1 MKIEKLRVNHLI
13 NPIGYDFQTLTL
25 SWGFTETQGRFI
37 VGLQVIIALDETM
50 QQIVYDSGY
59 REYYRNNW
67 MTIPNFCCKSCT
79 RYYWTVRAEDDLGN
93 HVVAQ
98 VAYFES
104 AFQNEEFQ
112 GEWISAT
119 PESTTRMPILFKDFV
134 LQQMPVKARLYA
146 YGAGVYEARLNGE
159 KVSDEVLLPGYH
171 SYDLRLEY
179 QTFDVTSYL
188 STGNN
193 RLSFLLG
200 EGWYKGR
207 FGFDGNY
214 TNLYGNRKKC
224 IAQLMLEYESGEQQ
238 WIRTDKS
245 WQAVE
250 STVGENG
257 IYDGESIDC
266 LAECSKLQVE
276 VLKDSR
282 ELLVPRTGLPIRKT
296 EYLQPIDIRNEDDGS
311 YILDFGESITGW
323 VEFAGN
329 FKSGQTIRLS
339 YGEVLQDGKFYRDNL
354 RTAKAEFTYIS
365 DGSGK
370 WIRPHFTYY
379 GFRYVKVEGC
389 DNADILTFIA
399 YRIMSDIEQSG
410 SIVTSNE
417 KVNRLFEN
425 TVRSQK
431 CNFLDIPT
439 DCPQRDERMGWT
451 GDVAIFAGTACFHME
466 GAAFFRHYTKSL
478 FAEQGLRHGGIPF
491 FSPLPK
497 VPHEEKTNP
506 FYLDNAS
513 ALWGDV
519 AVILPWTLYRYY
531 GDKDLLEEQY
541 PGMRDWV
548 EYVRRRVEENPVPY
562 LWQNDRQLGDWLA
575 LDNGNIYNPIGR
587 TDTGFLASLYF
598 YQSVVML
605 AHVAGVLCRT
615 EEKEYQALAYRIKE
629 AFCSYYFTEKFELTV
644 EETQTAYALLLQ
656 TGLYPEGAEQK
667 LADRL
672 KELLEENN
680 GHLNTGFAGT
690 PALCPA
696 LSEHGYTEKA
706 YDLLLNE
713 DYPGWLHEVNMGAT
727 TVWERWN
734 SLEEDG
740 KISGTGMNSLNH
752 YAYGSIAEWMYRY
765 MCGFRPSMGE
775 DVKMSICP
783 VPDKRFSHVIGSW
796 DSPMGKYV
804 CEWFYDEKQGFRYR
818 IEVPFNANAKIIM
831 PDGSCRILESGTYY
845 FDHCTMKNGSSCVK
859 ARIE

>member
-1 MKIEKLRVNHLI
+1 MKIENLRVNQLN

-25 SWGFTETQGRFI
+25 SWGFTETQGRF
-37 VGLQVIIALDETM
+37 VTGLRVIIALDETM

-67 MTIPNFCCKSCT
+67 MTISDLHFESCT
-79 RYYWTVRAEDDLGN
+79 RYYWTVRVEDDLGN
-93 HVVAQ
+93 HVEADA
-98 VAYFES
+98 AYFET
-104 AFQNEEFQ
+104 AFEQEEFK
-112 GEWISAT
+112 GEWISAS
-119 PESTTRMPILFKDFV
+119 PESTERMPILFKEFI
-134 LQQMPVKARLYA
+134 LKQTPVKARLYA
-146 YGAGVYEARLNGE
+146 FGAGIYEAELNGE
-159 KVSDEVLLPGYH
+159 KVSGEVLLPGYH

-179 QTFDVTSYL
+179 QTFDVTDCL
-188 STGNN
+188 REGAN

-224 IAQLMLEYESGEQQ
+224 IAQLMLEYEDGERQ
-238 WIRTDKS
+238 WIRTDGS

-250 STVGENG
+250 STVKENG
-257 IYDGESIDC
+257 IYDGENIDG
-266 LAECSKLQVE
+266 LAECHELEVE
-276 VLKDSR
+276 VLEDGK

-296 EYLQPIDIRNEDDGS
+296 EYFQPIDIQKDDTG
-311 YILDFGESITGW
+311 YVLDFGESITGW
-323 VEFAGN
+323 VEFAGK
-329 FKSGQTIRLS
+329 FKAGQTIRLS

-354 RTAKAEFTYIS
+354 RTAKAEFTYVS

-370 WIRPHFTYY
+370 WVRPHFTYY

-389 DNADILTFIA
+389 GQEDVPTFIA
-399 YRIMSDIEQSG
+399 YRIMSDIERQG
-410 SIVTSNE
+410 SIATSNE
-417 KVNRLFEN
+417 KINKLFEN
-425 TVRSQK
+425 TLRSQK

-466 GAAFFRHYTKSL
+466 SGAFFRHYTKSL
-478 FAEQGLRHGGIPF
+478 FAEQQIRDGGIPF
-491 FSPLPK
+491 FAPLPK
-497 VPHEEKTNP
+497 VAQEDNTNP
-506 FYLDNAS
+506 FYIDNAA

-519 AVILPWTLYRYY
+519 ATILPWTLYQYY
-531 GDKDLLEEQY
+531 GDKGLLEEQY
-541 PGMRDWV
+541 PGMQGWV
-548 EYVRRRVEENPVPY
+548 EYVRKRVEQNSVPY

-575 LDNGNIYNPIGR
+575 LDNGNIYNPIGK

-605 AHVAGVLCRT
+605 EHAAGVLHRA
-615 EEKEYQALAYRIKE
+615 EEKEYHTLAFRVKE
-629 AFCSYYFTEKFELTV
+629 AFCNYYFTKDFDLTV
-644 EETQTAYALLLQ
+644 EGTQAAYALLLQ
-656 TGLYPEGAEQK
+656 TGLYPEGAEKK
-667 LADRL
+667 LANRL

-696 LSEHGYTEKA
+696 LSEHGNTELA
-706 YDLLLNE
+706 YNLLLNE

-775 DVKMSICP
+775 DVKMCICP
-783 VPDKRFSHVIGSW
+783 VPDKRFPHVIGSW
-796 DSPMGKYV
+796 NSPMGKYV
-804 CEWFYDEKQGFRYR
+804 SEWSYEEGHGFRYR
-818 IEVPFNANAKIIM
+818 MEIPFNANAKIIL
-831 PDGSCRILESGTYY
+831 PDGSSRILESGTYY
-845 FDHCTMKNGSSCVK
+845 FDHCNLTNGNSGIK
-859 ARIE
+859 AKME